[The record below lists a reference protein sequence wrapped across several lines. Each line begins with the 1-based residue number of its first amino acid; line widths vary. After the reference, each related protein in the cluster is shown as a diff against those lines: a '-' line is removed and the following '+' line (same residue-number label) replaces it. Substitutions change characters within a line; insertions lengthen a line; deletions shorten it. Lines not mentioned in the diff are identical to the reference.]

1 MIMTPWSVTFGPGFH
16 QAKIVAKNLNESIKL
31 SDTWKEEFPSQTPL
45 LKVVSKRA
53 PNIKDILFKRKSIA
67 LKPQT
72 SLRSPVLLLVEKRRE
87 VLLVFVVYV
96 LVIAL
101 Q

>member
-1 MIMTPWSVTFGPGFH
+1 MTPWSVTFGPGFH

-31 SDTWKEEFPSQTPL
+31 SDTWKEESPLQTPL

-67 LKPQT
+67 LKPSVYAT
-72 SLRSPVLLLVEKRRE
+72 IPCTPVG
-87 VLLVFVVYV
+87 
-96 LVIAL
+96 
-101 Q
+101 